1 MQGVMEAV
9 RKSNQPRVR
18 KSHKHL
24 KETTYQIKPEGWRE
38 AEQTGLVSVC
48 LAITEC
54 HRMDDLDKKHFPK
67 LWRPEVQGQRTSLV
81 QQGPPPAHVFPQP
94 RRRGEGEKGV
104 GVWD

>member
-9 RKSNQPRVR
+9 RKSNQSRLR

-24 KETTYQIKPEGWRE
+24 KEKSYQIKHEGWRE
-38 AEQTGLVSVC
+38 VEETGLVPVC

-67 LWRPEVQGQRTSLV
+67 LWRPEVQV
-81 QQGPPPAHVFPQP
+81 
-94 RRRGEGEKGV
+94 
-104 GVWD
+104 